1 MVGVGL
7 KYGGQAPAA
16 HRSLVSDLHHS
27 PRTSDI
33 RLNASAGARVM
44 PAPRRGPSFRERAS
58 GTVIYFRI
66 PPSFDLGPTKVRDAL
81 RMTLNLG
88 GTETVSSVLTRV
100 PCLQWKGLTTDFCLG
115 HQKEH
120 WCKGKNDWIRMLIH
134 THTHTHT
141 HVLVYLMKKQTSSP
155 FSSAST

>member
-33 RLNASAGARVM
+33 RLNAWAGARVM
-44 PAPRRGPSFRERAS
+44 PAPRRGPSFWERAS
-58 GTVIYFRI
+58 GTVIYFGI
-66 PPSFDLGPTKVRDAL
+66 PPNSDLGPTKVRDEL
-81 RMTLNLG
+81 TMTLNLS

-100 PCLQWKGLTTDFCLG
+100 LCSQWKGLIIHFCLE

-120 WCKGKNDWIRMLIH
+120 WCKGKNDPIRMLIH
-134 THTHTHT
+134 THTHIYTHT
-141 HVLVYLMKKQTSSP
+141 HPGLSDEETN
-155 FSSAST
+155 